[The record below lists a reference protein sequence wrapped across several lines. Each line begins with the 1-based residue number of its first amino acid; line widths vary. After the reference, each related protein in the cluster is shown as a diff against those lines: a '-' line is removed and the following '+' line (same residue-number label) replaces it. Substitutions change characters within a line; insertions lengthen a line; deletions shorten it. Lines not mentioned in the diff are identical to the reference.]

1 MIQRKHGPSP
11 VSSVLPV
18 SRAPILHGKPNEQET
33 HRYLYWENGTMSPHA
48 QSVRLDQWWA
58 HRDHPSKPIK
68 LYDLTEDLACKND
81 LAKTNPEVIDSEWYV
96 NPGESKEQTSAK
108 RDQATSM
115 KSMQHLT
122 RANTAYKGRTEP
134 SPVGDILKTA
144 LEE

>member
-1 MIQRKHGPSP
+1 MLKVFAWISGGQYRH
-11 VSSVLPV
+11 
-18 SRAPILHGKPNEQET
+18 
-33 HRYLYWENGTMSPHA
+33 
-48 QSVRLDQWWA
+48 
-58 HRDHPSKPIK
+58 HPSKPIQ

-81 LAKTNPEVIDSEWYV
+81 LAKTNPEVIDRLRQFFAEAHIDSEWYV

-115 KSMQHLT
+115 KSMQHST

-144 LEE
+144 PEE